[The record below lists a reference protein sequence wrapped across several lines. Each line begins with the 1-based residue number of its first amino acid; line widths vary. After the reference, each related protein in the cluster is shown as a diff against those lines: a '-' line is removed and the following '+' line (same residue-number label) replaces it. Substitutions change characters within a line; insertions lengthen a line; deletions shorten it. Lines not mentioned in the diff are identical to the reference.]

1 LATSNIDSRLSMLIS
16 CGHGGEDISQ
26 AANGTSRLLGTP
38 TEFLLPTI
46 LQTPKML
53 KSLVPI

>member
-1 LATSNIDSRLSMLIS
+1 MLIS